1 MVVPKIATTI
11 KIKSRSKL
19 IFGTRLACTTSP
31 QGMCTLKA
39 AAT

>member
-1 MVVPKIATTI
+1 MVVPKMATTI
-11 KIKSRSKL
+11 KIRSRSKL
-19 IFGTRLACTTSP
+19 KLGITVARATSP